1 MHCPNCGKPATS
13 DQQFCRACGMSLE
26 TVGQLVAQHSAVPTE
41 TQKTLTKAELEQALV
56 RKMFT
61 SLKWGVIILGL
72 GVVMLVVN
80 KNFDIGRWF
89 SLLSSFFILSGI
101 CVAGSGL
108 FDAMMKGASLSGAKP
123 ATQVPGGTE
132 PHAVSTA
139 PIPQELPS
147 VTERTTQLIGV
158 EDSKTNKMMDTKARQ

>member
-13 DQQFCRACGMSLE
+13 EQQFCRACGMSLE
-26 TVGQLVAQHSAVPTE
+26 PVGKLVAQHSNLPTE
-41 TQKTLTKAELEQALV
+41 TQQKLAKTELEQALV
-56 RKMFT
+56 QKMF
-61 SLKWGVIILGL
+61 SWMRWGMIILGI
-72 GVVMLVVN
+72 GVALLVVN
-80 KNFDIGRWF
+80 KTFLIGKWF
-89 SLLSSFFILSGI
+89 SLLAAFFILGGI
-101 CVAGSGL
+101 AVACGGL

-123 ATQVPGGTE
+123 GKHVGSGKDAQSLPTN
-132 PHAVSTA
+132 